1 MFHPHPRDN
10 ELLRKA
16 REREA
21 SNTEKV
27 MIGVIIGVL
36 GTLVAIALFGNPF

>member
-1 MFHPHPRDN
+1 MSNPQHN
-10 ELLRKA
+10 ELLRAA
-16 REREA
+16 RAREA

-27 MIGVIIGVL
+27 TIGVIIGVL